1 LRSSGCTAGALVC
14 APVAVDARA
23 GRGKPSRAGP
33 LRSPS
38 ATGPSRR
45 WAPAA
50 RRPTGARRSAPHA
63 LSNQA
68 PRPPSGLPGAGAAN
82 KGPPSGFR
90 RPSRCP
96 GWVWRRPPRLRSGPQ
111 RLGSLGSR
119 RRADATGA
127 PRASAQPQGGDH
139 ESDRLPPDPAIQ
151 LPAPPR
157 ARSPRRVDPRRPPS
171 RPAACLPGDWR
182 LSRSGCTWAR
192 ANRSPGQPL
201 RSGPVAAPGRSGKT
215 GHRARWRWWPVSFF
229 RARIRAAGW
238 RPFGCGAERLRFGR
252 RLAARLRPDPSGAS
266 AVTAG

>member
-1 LRSSGCTAGALVC
+1 LRSGGCTAGALVC

-192 ANRSPGQPL
+192 ANARPDSPSAPAPS
-201 RSGPVAAPGRSGKT
+201 RPPAAPAR
-215 GHRARWRWWPVSFF
+215 RATARAGAGGPSLFF
-229 RARIRAAGW
+229 RARSAPRIGSALA
-238 RPFGCGAERLRFGR
+238 AERAGFGSPR
-252 RLAARLRPDPSGAS
+252 AWLVCNGPTRVALGVR
-266 AVTAG
+266 AG